1 MVYSKLM
8 LSGLLFLGSKIDNNV
23 AQMQQYDNTT
33 TSLYTNS
40 ILNPIITST
49 TSSITQTST
58 IIRNYMQEINEYI
71 TKNKNFP
78 ISGVIKISNNSNLIT
93 IQTSSSINANTVKD
107 VQAYLQK
114 IVQPKRVNISVL
126 KDKKIITIRIEF
138 YNL

>member
-1 MVYSKLM
+1 MICSNKLKFI
-8 LSGLLFLGSKIDNNV
+8 LFGLLFIESKIDAVGMPENISSTSTNV
-23 AQMQQYDNTT
+23 FNTASVMTSTT
-33 TSLYTNS
+33 TSS
-40 ILNPIITST
+40 ST
-49 TSSITQTST
+49 TSV
-58 IIRNYMQEINEYI
+58 NYMAQINAYI
-71 TKNKNFP
+71 TNNKNRDSFP

-93 IQTSSSINANTVKD
+93 IQTSSTINANTVKD